1 MYCQIVLIEIV
12 CHRAQRLAMLETTSF
27 HEQLLI
33 LACGTHSD
41 VMTPGSDE
49 HAQKLALDLLMWL
62 LTVQTCPTPV

>member
-1 MYCQIVLIEIV
+1 
-12 CHRAQRLAMLETTSF
+12 MLETTSF